1 VNDIREI
8 ICEAMILVKGKRKRR
23 NIFESMSFFSH
34 AYVKN
39 CIISLMGNPSTS
51 AFANLGEGGYLSYIY
66 IYNA

>member
-1 VNDIREI
+1 
-8 ICEAMILVKGKRKRR
+8 MILVKGKRKRR

-66 IYNA
+66 I

>member
-1 VNDIREI
+1 
-8 ICEAMILVKGKRKRR
+8 MILVKGKRKRR

-66 IYNA
+66 IYIMHDK